1 MLFSFFPSR
10 FFSYNVYPKIIIHI
24 SSQVFLKT
32 LNYFSGGQKMIPY
45 EAYKVI
51 HVIGVMLL
59 LLSLGGYLMLSANPS
74 AGGRKLAAITHGI
87 SVLIILVAGFGL
99 LARLGFFGSG
109 GWPLWVWVKLLIWLI
124 LAVIIVLIK
133 RIPGLMPV
141 LWFVIPALGAIAA
154 YMAVY
159 KVDF

>member
-1 MLFSFFPSR
+1 
-10 FFSYNVYPKIIIHI
+10 
-24 SSQVFLKT
+24 
-32 LNYFSGGQKMIPY
+32 MIPY

-51 HVIGVMLL
+51 HVVGVMLL
-59 LLSLGGYLMLSANPS
+59 LLSLGGYLMLSANQS
-74 AGGRKLAAITHGI
+74 ARGRKLAAITHGI

-109 GWPLWVWVKLLIWLI
+109 GWPLWVWVKLAIWLVF
-124 LAVIIVLIK
+124 AVIIVLIK

-141 LWFVIPALGAIAA
+141 LWLVIPVLGAIAA

>member
-1 MLFSFFPSR
+1 
-10 FFSYNVYPKIIIHI
+10 
-24 SSQVFLKT
+24 
-32 LNYFSGGQKMIPY
+32 MIPY

-59 LLSLGGYLMLSANPS
+59 LLSLGGYLMLSTNQS
-74 AGGRKLAAITHGI
+74 ARGRKLAAITHGI

-99 LARLGFFGSG
+99 LARLGFFGAG

-124 LAVIIVLIK
+124 LAVIVVLIK
-133 RIPGLMPV
+133 RVPGLMPV